1 MLRKKESS
9 SHIKIHSISN
19 KEKRPWFKPQSF
31 SFHERRRRDLNPRA
45 AINDLLPFQGSPFGQ
60 LGYFS
65 LCRGSSKK
73 SVDSIC
79 VSSAYILCQIKIKK
93 RRGWDS
99 NPRALAD
106 KRFSRPPRYDH
117 FDTSPYVVRCRCKR
131 RIPCDSIRACG
142 ASMKFLSLMYS
153 IIIIYTLSTLKKL
166 KTYYMHGGIMLK
178 ISCNRATPHFILYRC
193 AIGQH

>member
-1 MLRKKESS
+1 M
-9 SHIKIHSISN
+9 
-19 KEKRPWFKPQSF
+19 FVTSF
-31 SFHERRRRDLNPRA
+31 SRRRRDLNPRA

-65 LCRGSSKK
+65 LN
-73 SVDSIC
+73 
-79 VSSAYILCQIKIKK
+79 YKK

-131 RIPCDSIRACG
+131 QIPCDSIRACG

-178 ISCNRATPHFILYRC
+178 ISCNRATPPFILYRC